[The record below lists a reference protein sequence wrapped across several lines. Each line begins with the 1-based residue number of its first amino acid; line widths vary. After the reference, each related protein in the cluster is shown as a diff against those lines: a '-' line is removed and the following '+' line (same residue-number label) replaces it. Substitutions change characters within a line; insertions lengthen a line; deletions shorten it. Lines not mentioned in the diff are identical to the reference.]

1 MYSVMFL
8 HTSQSLPWKCLPTRT
23 SQVFLFSFSVIH
35 ILQEAGEQKSE
46 MEVLKERQVEE
57 KAKLEKRKKAIDIEL
72 SEIEP
77 LVTEAKKAVGSI
89 KSETLSEIRALRA
102 PPDVIREILE
112 GVLCIMG
119 TSDTSWSSMRRYYL
133 YKMFVHY

>member
-1 MYSVMFL
+1 MFAVTL
-8 HTSQSLPWKCLPTRT
+8 T
-23 SQVFLFSFSVIH
+23 
-35 ILQEAGEQKSE
+35 LQEAGEQKSE
-46 MEVLKERQVEE
+46 MEVLKERQIGE

-77 LVTEAKKAVGSI
+77 LVTEARKAVGSI

-102 PPDVIREILE
+102 PPDVIRDILE

-119 TSDTSWSSMRRYYL
+119 TSDTSWTSMRGY
-133 YKMFVHY
+133 VIQ

>member
-1 MYSVMFL
+1 MYSVML
-8 HTSQSLPWKCLPTRT
+8 LYASQLLPWKRLPKHT
-23 SQVFLFSFSVIH
+23 SPVFLFSFCVIH
-35 ILQEAGEQKSE
+35 TLQEAGEQKSE

-119 TSDTSWSSMRRYYL
+119 TSDTSWSSMRR
-133 YKMFVHY
+133 

>member
-1 MYSVMFL
+1 MCKVYSCTTQLLSKTSNPL
-8 HTSQSLPWKCLPTRT
+8 HMASVPTT
-23 SQVFLFSFSVIH
+23 YISVLFTWP
-35 ILQEAGEQKSE
+35 LQEAGEQKSE
-46 MEVLKERQVEE
+46 MEVLKERQADE

-77 LVTEAKKAVGSI
+77 LVNEAKKAVGSI

-119 TSDTSWSSMRRYYL
+119 TSDTSWSSMRRYFS
-133 YKMFVHY
+133 KW

>member
-8 HTSQSLPWKCLPTRT
+8 HASQLLPWKCFPART
-23 SQVFLFSFSVIH
+23 SQVFLFSFPVIH

-46 MEVLKERQVEE
+46 MEVLKERQVGE
-57 KAKLEKRKKAIDIEL
+57 KAKLEKRKKAIDVEL

-119 TSDTSWSSMRRYYL
+119 TSDTSWSSMRR
-133 YKMFVHY
+133 

>member
-1 MYSVMFL
+1 MASV
-8 HTSQSLPWKCLPTRT
+8 PTT
-23 SQVFLFSFSVIH
+23 YISVLFTWP
-35 ILQEAGEQKSE
+35 LQEAGEQKSE
-46 MEVLKERQVEE
+46 MEVLKERQADE

-77 LVTEAKKAVGSI
+77 LVNEAKKAVGSI

-119 TSDTSWSSMRRYYL
+119 TSDTSWSSMRRYFS
-133 YKMFVHY
+133 K